1 LTPIVLDASA
11 GVELALQTPTGRRLR
26 RKLPDGVTSWVPEH
40 YYAEAVA
47 VLRRQ
52 ELHQRYDSSRIEVAL
67 DRLLSAPTRRVSVRP
82 LIPEAWRW
90 RANLT
95 MADAL
100 YVIVAQH
107 VGCEL
112 VTVDLRLA
120 HRPKVLRSPALW
132 YGLRLVSSLVGPY
145 SVAHPVRF
153 ASRSLSEHG
162 SAALGSPPA
171 APGPP

>member
-1 LTPIVLDASA
+1 MPRPASSLHCRLQPAVGSAASCRIAQPA
-11 GVELALQTPTGRRLR
+11 GCPSTPTP
-26 RKLPDGVTSWVPEH
+26 KPWPCCAVKSCTGVTTRLASK
-40 YYAEAVA
+40 
-47 VLRRQ
+47 
-52 ELHQRYDSSRIEVAL
+52 VAL
-67 DRLLSAPTRRVSVRP
+67 DRLLSTPTRRVSVRP